1 MHWAD
6 VVANKLIKQEKKHVL
21 ATGITP
27 SGPIHIGNMRE
38 VLTTD
43 AIYRALIDKGA
54 DAELIYIA
62 DNYDHLRK
70 VYPFLP
76 GKYEKYVGK
85 PLAEIPCPCGKHK
98 NYSEHFLEP
107 FLKVLDQLGI
117 HPKIYRAYEM
127 YKEGKYQKY
136 IQIAMDN
143 TDKLKEIIEKIS
155 KRDLPKNWVPFNIQC
170 EKCGRLTTTK
180 PILYNYPYIEYFCE
194 CGHTGEVDI
203 RKNGVGKLP
212 WRVDWPARWKMLNVT
227 FEAFGKDHAAAG
239 SSWDTGKVI
248 VKEIYDYPPPEHLV
262 YEFIHLKGKGA
273 MHGSTGTAFTAED
286 MLNVTPPEVLRFL
299 IMKNQPNKHI
309 EFDPGLGI
317 LNLVDEYDRW
327 ERVYFNVE
335 ERIPGMKDL
344 KRTYELSQP
353 KKVPEKIPCQIP
365 YRHMVTLI
373 QIAKNWNEI
382 KKILIRTN
390 QIPENI
396 GKDDEKLLKSRAEH
410 AKYWVNNFAPDIVK
424 FEIMKKLPKDI
435 KLTKEQKVFLKSFH
449 QKLLEIE
456 WDAEEI
462 HKSIYSVAE
471 EIGIDKN
478 VAFKSIY
485 QILLGKDRGPRAGYF
500 LSSLD
505 KKFVLKQIE
514 KAISQQSKHL

>member
-6 VVANKLIKQEKKHVL
+6 VIADKLIKKYKKHVL

-43 AIYRALIDKGA
+43 AIYRALIDKEA

-76 GKYEKYVGK
+76 AEYEKYVGK
-85 PLAEIPCPCGKHK
+85 PLAEIPCPCGGHK
-98 NYSEHFLEP
+98 NYSEHFLQP
-107 FLKVLDQLGI
+107 FLNVLDKLGI
-117 HPKIYRAYEM
+117 HPRVYKAYDM
-127 YKEGKYQKY
+127 YKEGMYSEY
-136 IQIAMDN
+136 IQIALDN
-143 TDKLKEIIEKIS
+143 TERIKKIIEKIS
-155 KRDLPKNWVPFNIQC
+155 KRDLPKNWIPFNIQC
-170 EKCGRLTTTK
+170 ENCGRLTTTK
-180 PILYNYPYIEYFCE
+180 PALYNYPYIQYTCE
-194 CGHTGEVDI
+194 CGHSGEVDI
-203 RKNGVGKLP
+203 RNSGVGKLP

-239 SSWDTGKVI
+239 SSWDTGKII

-273 MHGSTGTAFTAED
+273 MHGSTGTAFTAEE

-317 LNLVDEYDRW
+317 LSLVDEYDRW
-327 ERVYFNVE
+327 ERVYFGLE
-335 ERIPGMKDL
+335 EKIAGMKDL
-344 KRTYELSQP
+344 ERTYELSQP
-353 KKVPEKIPCQIP
+353 SNIPKKAPCQVP
-365 YRHMVTLI
+365 YRHMVTLV
-373 QIAKNWNEI
+373 QIAKNWDEI
-382 KKILIRTN
+382 KKILLRTK
-390 QIPENI
+390 QIPKNLSEN
-396 GKDDEKLLKSRAEH
+396 DEKLLKNRAEH
-410 AKYWVNNFAPDIVK
+410 AKYWVENFAPEIIK
-424 FEIMKKLPKDI
+424 FEILKEPPESI
-435 KLTKEQKVFLKSFH
+435 KLTTEQKTFLKNFY
-449 QKLLEIE
+449 QKLLEIKWE
-456 WDAEEI
+456 AEEI
-462 HKSIYSVAE
+462 HKSIYSTAE
-471 EIGIDKN
+471 ETGVDKN
-478 VAFKSIY
+478 IAFKTIY

-514 KAISQQSKHL
+514 KTIS